1 MVDFVFF
8 LQATQYRNG
17 GLHGGLAHHDFL
29 KPPLQGRI
37 FFNELAVLVKR
48 RGSHTMELSAGERW
62 LEHIASIHGPLGL
75 ASAHHGVELIDE
87 HNRLP
92 LILGQLTEHG
102 L

>member
-1 MVDFVFF
+1 
-8 LQATQYRNG
+8 
-17 GLHGGLAHHDFL
+17 
-29 KPPLQGRI
+29 
-37 FFNELAVLVKR
+37 
-48 RGSHTMELSAGERW
+48 MELSAGERW